1 MKCEKCSENCQSKI
15 DAILKDVFKNCK
27 NAKFDHSHQMKWN
40 IELLAN
46 VFGLFGFLVRLAEPE
61 LVGGVPVLHE
71 HANDLVTLSLQQDC
85 GHCKGTK
92 ICLSKNV
99 CFFFEI

>member
-1 MKCEKCSENCQSKI
+1 
-15 DAILKDVFKNCK
+15 
-27 NAKFDHSHQMKWN
+27 MKWN

-92 ICLSKNV
+92 I
-99 CFFFEI
+99 

>member
-1 MKCEKCSENCQSKI
+1 
-15 DAILKDVFKNCK
+15 
-27 NAKFDHSHQMKWN
+27 MKWN

-99 CFFFEI
+99 FFSLKSKSIQVKILMHVSKIYN